1 VKPGFIPLIAAAVA
15 ATVLAFGGA
24 LVANAQED
32 TGTVTVIHGV
42 PGLMVDVYVNGD
54 LTLEGFEPDTIT
66 DSLSLPAGDYDIEIF
81 AAGADPEAEEPAI
94 SGSASLPAGANAS
107 IIAHLSEDGAPML
120 SVFVND
126 VSPVDAGNARL
137 VVRHTAAAPAVDVL
151 ADGTAVFTDLANPD
165 EASAD
170 VPAGDYSAAVAAA
183 GTTDPV
189 IGPAD
194 LTLDA
199 GTAYFV
205 YAVGSLED
213 DTLNLL
219 VQTVSGLGATDE
231 PEPEATPETQDLPPA
246 GTGGAIGSSSTS
258 WALWFAAG
266 LAAAG
271 LLAGLGAARFA
282 SVRSR
287 R

>member
-1 VKPGFIPLIAAAVA
+1 
-15 ATVLAFGGA
+15 
-24 LVANAQED
+24 
-32 TGTVTVIHGV
+32 
-42 PGLMVDVYVNGD
+42 M
-54 LTLEGFEPDTIT
+54 LT
-66 DSLSLPAGDYDIEIF
+66 
-81 AAGADPEAEEPAI
+81 
-94 SGSASLPAGANAS
+94 
-107 IIAHLSEDGAPML
+107 
-120 SVFVND
+120 VFVND
-126 VSPVDAGNARL
+126 VSPIDAGNARL

-189 IGPAD
+189 IGPTD
-194 LTLDA
+194 LTLDS

-219 VQTVSGLGATDE
+219 VQTVSGLGASDE
-231 PEPEATPETQDLPPA
+231 PEAEATPETHDLPSA
-246 GTGGAIGSSSTS
+246 GTGGAIGASSSG
-258 WALWFAAG
+258 WALWLAAG